1 MVKFASI
8 GMFTFQLSLETVTK
22 NDKKPF
28 SICYLSWLIGI
39 ISEILCVCVCARL
52 ELSNSRSWSR
62 GTSLNPTMAAGNSS
76 VKFKNIFVVS
86 RKVSIEQL
94 QTPINVL
101 EREKSAVLVCDS
113 RQTWSRISCLLN
125 SWLIRDVHQ
134 MLTIW
139 TNLVNGKITLIAH
152 LI

>member
-52 ELSNSRSWSR
+52 ELSNHSQGVDPEVQVWI
-62 GTSLNPTMAAGNSS
+62 PPW
-76 VKFKNIFVVS
+76 
-86 RKVSIEQL
+86 QL
-94 QTPINVL
+94 EI
-101 EREKSAVLVCDS
+101 
-113 RQTWSRISCLLN
+113 
-125 SWLIRDVHQ
+125 
-134 MLTIW
+134 
-139 TNLVNGKITLIAH
+139 
-152 LI
+152 